1 MKVSP
6 LPRRVGADAR
16 RDAMRPLRRRRRN
29 RTARRNGFTL
39 IESALATVIVGVG
52 VLAIVEAQQSFM
64 TANAWSSQSATGTYL
79 ANEIREMM
87 EPLSRHDPVTGIYIG
102 DEGDLEGWGP
112 DAGEWAASA
121 TAFHQGRFEDLGHH
135 RMPTWPI
142 LVGWLMSLLPE
153 AAPWRY
159 SAGGP
164 ARTEELPAGSLA
176 FTLCGVPVVYRLAD
190 SACIHV
196 FNDDGSSDVVSG
208 TRLRPRSA
216 RRLSIPYA
224 TRLIRLN
231 KTTSPATTTASQR
244 IVQSTP
250 RLLRMWL

>member
-112 DAGEWAASA
+112 DAGEWSVEDFDDVDDFDGITFAFDG
-121 TAFHQGRFEDLGHH
+121 TADIIDGDLPGPIDAFGAVIPEILADGTVVIGEDDEPMAMQGWTQEVRVTKVHPFNAWRTFAPEAELDAE
-135 RMPTWPI
+135 TPI
-142 LVGWLMSLLPE
+142 LTGLAVDEFPLRVTVTV
-153 AAPWRY
+153 RY
-159 SAGGP
+159 QGP
-164 ARTEELPAGSLA
+164 FDAEPMEITSVSWI
-176 FTLCGVPVVYRLAD
+176 VP
-190 SACIHV
+190 
-196 FNDDGSSDVVSG
+196 
-208 TRLRPRSA
+208 
-216 RRLSIPYA
+216 
-224 TRLIRLN
+224 
-231 KTTSPATTTASQR
+231 
-244 IVQSTP
+244 
-250 RLLRMWL
+250 